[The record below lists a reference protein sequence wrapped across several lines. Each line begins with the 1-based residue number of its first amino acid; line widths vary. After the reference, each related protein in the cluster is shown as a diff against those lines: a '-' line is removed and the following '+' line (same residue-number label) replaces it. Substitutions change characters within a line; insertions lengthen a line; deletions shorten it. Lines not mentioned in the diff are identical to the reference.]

1 MYTQLY
7 HPEGELLN
15 TPENANAIATPQGL
29 LQAQLTGRIL
39 EARVTMCDSHHNLW
53 VNLPCMKGMIP
64 REEGAVGIVE
74 GELRDIAL
82 IARVGKPVCFRVL
95 RIETNENGEET
106 AILSRRAVQEQ
117 CYADFLSRLVP
128 GDVIDAC
135 VTHLEPFGAFVDI
148 GCGIASMVPIDVI
161 SVSRI
166 SHPSDR
172 FTVGQCIRVIIK
184 GMQGKRICLSHKELL
199 GTWEENAALFHVGET
214 TTGIVRSVEKYG
226 VFVELMPNLAGLA
239 ELRQPVEVG
248 QRTSVY
254 IKALIPEKLKVKL
267 ILVDVC
273 GQCTSPEPIRYF
285 YDGNHIDKWVYTPEG
300 AGKYIETVFSE
311 QQDAA
316 SVTL

>member
-1 MYTQLY
+1 MNTHLFC
-7 HPEGELLN
+7 PEGTLLD
-15 TPENANAIATPQGL
+15 TPENQAAIATPQAL
-29 LQAQLTGRIL
+29 AQAQLTGKIL
-39 EARVTMCDSHHNLW
+39 EARVTTCDSSHNMW
-53 VNLPCMKGMIP
+53 VSLPCMKGMIP
-64 REEGAVGIVE
+64 REEGAVGIAE

-82 IARVGKPVCFRVL
+82 IARVGKPVCFLVL
-95 RIETNENGEET
+95 RIETTEDGEEI

-117 CYADFLSRLVP
+117 CQQRYLSALQP
-128 GDVIDAC
+128 GDIIDAR

-148 GCGIASMVPIDVI
+148 GCGIASMVPIDAI

-172 FTVGQCIRVIIK
+172 FAVGQSIRVIMK
-184 GMQGKRICLSHKELL
+184 GTQGKRICLSHKELL

-226 VFVELMPNLAGLA
+226 VFIELMPNLAGLA

-273 GQCTSPEPIRYF
+273 EQITKPEPLKYF
-285 YDGNHIDKWVYTPEG
+285 YQGDHIDRWVYTPDG
-300 AGKYIETVFSE
+300 SGKYIETVF
-311 QQDAA
+311 DGVIA
-316 SVTL
+316 